1 MRAQTLKELD
11 KTWLILEGEEPVPTE
26 NYQTRMLMGNMI
38 PSILKVRLQQLDGRS
53 RLCFDITSR
62 QTLEEICQDK
72 VIGAGQIRMILE
84 SCLKAAEEMQEYLL
98 DIDQLI
104 IKPEYIFTA
113 AGEKRLYFCCFPDEK
128 KDFRLQLTDLMEYL
142 LPKLDHADPEA
153 VSVGYHAYRCMM
165 EDRFSMEAMRKS
177 LFSDAGRRKENGI
190 RSRSL
195 AAQSI
200 RERREEEGEE
210 EAQVLFTEE
219 ETRTQGIAR
228 ALPAWAGAAFAAFL
242 CLLVCTAWY
251 LGLLP
256 GISLELLLA
265 GMCAAAGA
273 GMLLFLCIKRLP
285 KKKAAV
291 PCQEPEREN
300 DVTDISDFPGYETDE
315 EERTEILW
323 NRNGRD
329 ADPPVLRSGDPSRND
344 ILLNRNMIMIGKLK
358 SAVDAVIPCP
368 TVSRVHAKCRMQKG
382 ECFLT
387 DLHSKNGTFVNDVL
401 LEGGKEVLLRE
412 GDRVRFAEAEYVYTS
427 HFE

>member
-1 MRAQTLKELD
+1 MRAQILKELN

-62 QTLEEICQDK
+62 QSLEEVCQDE

-84 SCLKAAEEMQEYLL
+84 SCLRAAEEMQEYLL

-104 IKPEYIFTA
+104 IEPEYIFTA

-128 KDFRLQLTDLMEYL
+128 KDFRLQLTYLMEYL
-142 LPKLDHADPEA
+142 LPRLDHADPEA
-153 VSVGYHAYRCMM
+153 VSVGYHAYRSMM

-177 LFSDAGRRKENGI
+177 LFADTGKRKAGVKKTENNADHAVEFRKEE
-190 RSRSL
+190 
-195 AAQSI
+195 
-200 RERREEEGEE
+200 ERKEEED
-210 EAQVLFTEE
+210 LFSEE
-219 ETRTQGIAR
+219 ETKNRGIAG
-228 ALPAWAGAAFAAFL
+228 ALPVWAGAAAAAFL
-242 CLLVCTAWY
+242 CLLFCTAWY

-256 GISLELLLA
+256 GVTLELLLA
-265 GMCAAAGA
+265 VMCAAAGA

-285 KKKAAV
+285 GKKAAV
-291 PCQEPEREN
+291 PYQEPEREN

-323 NRNGRD
+323 DRTGRQ
-329 ADPPVLRSGDPSRND
+329 AHPPVLRSGDASRND
-344 ILLNRNMIMIGKLK
+344 IVLNRNMIMIGKLK

-368 TVSRVHAKCRMQKG
+368 TVSRVHAKCRMQDG
-382 ECFLT
+382 NCFLT

-401 LEGGKEVLLRE
+401 LEGGTEVLLRE
-412 GDRVRFAEAEYVYTS
+412 GDRVRFAEAEYVYTC